1 MLIYIILSLGDYIC
15 GRREVGG
22 EMGRERSVKVASAD
36 KRKEC
41 RRERG
46 GGERKSNDN
55 GLIRTGMG
63 KKIDVVM

>member
-1 MLIYIILSLGDYIC
+1 
-15 GRREVGG
+15 
-22 EMGRERSVKVASAD
+22 MGRERSVKVASAD